1 MAVTGIAASGGKAL
15 ATVFVYVP
23 PKMAAEKEQAE
34 GLTAEQVM
42 AQVNAAIEWVDQA
55 MAQKI
60 EHAKGQG
67 REILEMQR
75 VMLNDSM
82 LLSGIEEA
90 AQEGKS
96 AAAAVAVSTA
106 VYHAHSGHTG
116 CGAAT
121 DLPPDRAKLPGS
133 GAGRRPGDFDRRRSS
148 ALSACRCRQRKDR
161 RRGHGQRQ

>member
-23 PKMAAEKEQAE
+23 PEMAAEEERAE

-42 AQVNAAIEWVDQA
+42 ARVNAAIEWVDQA
-55 MAQKI
+55 MARKI

-90 AQEGKS
+90 VQEGKS
-96 AAAAVAVSTA
+96 AAAAVAVSTKKLITMLESLNDPLFTMRIPDTRD
-106 VYHAHSGHTG
+106 VGLRLTCRLTG
-116 CGAAT
+116 KT
-121 DLPPDRAKLPGS
+121 TRIW
-133 GAGRRPGDFDRRRSS
+133 RR
-148 ALSACRCRQRKDR
+148 
-161 RRGHGQRQ
+161 